1 VSLTEQVKQDMKAA
15 MRAKDKARLAA
26 LRMLSSA
33 LQNAELEQGGTLDEA
48 GELAVVQKLVK
59 QRRDAAQQYHDADRA
74 DLAAGE
80 EAEAEVLE
88 AYLPQAL
95 SDEEIEAA
103 VDAAIEAEGATGPQ
117 QMGQVMGRLKGQLQ
131 GRADL
136 GQVSQKVKARLS
148 G

>member
-1 VSLTEQVKQDMKAA
+1 MSLTEQLKDDMKAA
-15 MRAKDKARLAA
+15 MRAKDKARLGA

-33 LQNAELEQGGTLDEA
+33 LQNAALEQGETLDEGA
-48 GELAVVQKLVK
+48 ELAVVQKLIK
-59 QRRDAAQQYHDADRA
+59 QRRDAAAQYHEADRE

-88 AYLPQAL
+88 SYLPEAM
-95 SDEEIEAA
+95 SEADIDAA
-103 VDAAIEAEGATGPQ
+103 VEAAIEAEGATGPQ

-136 GQVSQKVKARLS
+136 GEVSQKVKARLS